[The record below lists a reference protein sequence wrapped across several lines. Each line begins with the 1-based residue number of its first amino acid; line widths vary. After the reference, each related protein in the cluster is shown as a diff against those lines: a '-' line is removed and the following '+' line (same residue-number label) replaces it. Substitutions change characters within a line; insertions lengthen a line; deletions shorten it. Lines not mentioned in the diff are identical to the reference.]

1 MCRRVAEIRGAIE
14 CSEWIPGSTIEI
26 ECGHIPATAAAA
38 RISSD
43 NGSYTTVHREWKPMV
58 KLRAGPVDINSNLSF
73 VLYPD
78 PKLRARNIRINSFDD
93 NVKKLMLD
101 VTYRRDGV
109 GLSTPRLG
117 KGKGWPWYLF
127 AQGVLYIDQMTP
139 KALNSIGQEL
149 LNLEEEF
156 EKRCSVR
163 LRAPFSTNR
172 KLQLTKNNKPKSES
186 NRASFR
192 VEDPVPHELPSESDM
207 ADLHII
213 LVNAEK
219 RIRALTA
226 SKTTSVKKARRSVKK
241 KHGQLSARLTQCSS
255 EEELWPS
262 RVDKWRFSSPDE
274 DLSIGSSTSAD
285 FGQITDTRATLRQKE
300 SAALRA
306 RKWSESSGRRRENED
321 MSGKAGVSTQGR
333 PSCDSGIQTQQQRW
347 QRKLRKTSVRNR
359 EKQLDDGQDVE
370 IGVEG

>member
-117 KGKGWPWYLF
+117 KGKGYVFLNGKKFGTTFRGWTARIFRHEYDHLE
-127 AQGVLYIDQMTP
+127 GVLYIDQMTP

-156 EKRCSVR
+156 EKRSGTPRPDVVKDKLLSLIPVVSCEDAR
-163 LRAPFSTNR
+163 FDYALRF
-172 KLQLTKNNKPKSES
+172 QLTGN
-186 NRASFR
+186 
-192 VEDPVPHELPSESDM
+192 
-207 ADLHII
+207 
-213 LVNAEK
+213 
-219 RIRALTA
+219 
-226 SKTTSVKKARRSVKK
+226 
-241 KHGQLSARLTQCSS
+241 
-255 EEELWPS
+255 
-262 RVDKWRFSSPDE
+262 FS
-274 DLSIGSSTSAD
+274 
-285 FGQITDTRATLRQKE
+285 
-300 SAALRA
+300 
-306 RKWSESSGRRRENED
+306 
-321 MSGKAGVSTQGR
+321 
-333 PSCDSGIQTQQQRW
+333 
-347 QRKLRKTSVRNR
+347 
-359 EKQLDDGQDVE
+359 
-370 IGVEG
+370 